1 VLGKLGG
8 DELEVAFYE
17 HEVGSRLIGLP
28 QRQDVIFVMPEDGC
42 VNHAVRWLSYS
53 RNSRLV
59 RRRNRAFEPS
69 ESLVYEPS
77 TQGRPLTETQVR
89 SRKGNDD
96 GLRES

>member
-1 VLGKLGG
+1 VPPSRDRRGSVLGKLGG

-28 QRQDVIFVMPEDGC
+28 QRQDVIFRHIHVMPEDGC

-59 RRRNRAFEPS
+59 RPQ
-69 ESLVYEPS
+69 ES
-77 TQGRPLTETQVR
+77 GI
-89 SRKGNDD
+89 
-96 GLRES
+96 